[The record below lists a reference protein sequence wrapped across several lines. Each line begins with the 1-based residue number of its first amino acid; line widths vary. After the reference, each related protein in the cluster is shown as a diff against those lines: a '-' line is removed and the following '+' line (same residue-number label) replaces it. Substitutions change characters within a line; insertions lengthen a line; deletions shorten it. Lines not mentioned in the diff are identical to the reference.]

1 MGEISMIGLDLAKNV
16 FQVHGVDASGSV
28 VLRRQLRRGGVEK
41 FFAQLPPCTVG
52 IEACGSAHHWA
63 RVIGDYGHQVR
74 LMPPAYVK
82 PYVKRNKNDGRDA
95 EAIYEAVGRPTM
107 RFVPVK
113 SVEQQATLAVH
124 TTRALLVRQRT
135 MIANSLRAALS
146 EIGIVAAQG
155 IEGLRELMA
164 KLEAPNEEVPE
175 IMRGALLLLAKHWQ
189 ALDADERALER
200 QITKAARADREA
212 RRLMEVPCVGPIIAS
227 TVLAKVPDAKVFR
240 SGRDFAAWIGLTGRD
255 HGTGGKH
262 RPGRISKQ
270 GDRMLRAL
278 LISGASAYLRHQ
290 RTRGVSDPWLRDL
303 LARRPYK
310 VVMVALAAK
319 TARILWAMLV
329 KGEPYRDRASAPGCC
344 LVEGRQPPRSRSSN
358 RKGNY
363 GVMAK
368 WSGNRDRNTPLRHR
382 ASQRAAMIGIR
393 SAISIRA
400 RGQRPH
406 SEAVYMT
413 APRSVCPTTKKAL
426 AERGPSI
433 HDDEPKSAVRPAS
446 A

>member
-1 MGEISMIGLDLAKNV
+1 MSEISMIGLDLAKNV
-16 FQVHGVDASGSV
+16 FQVHGVDGSGHV
-28 VLRRQLRRGGVEK
+28 ILRRQLRRGAVEK
-41 FFAQLPPCTVG
+41 FFAQLPPCLVG
-52 IEACGSAHHWA
+52 IEACGSSHHWA
-63 RVIGDYGHQVR
+63 RVIGRYGHEVK

-95 EAIYEAVGRPTM
+95 EAICEAVGRPTM

-113 SVEQQATLAVH
+113 SVEQQATMAVH
-124 TTRALLVRQRT
+124 TTRAMLVRQRT

-146 EIGIVAAQG
+146 ELGIVAAQG
-155 IEGLRELMA
+155 LKGLHELMG
-164 KLEAPNEEVPE
+164 KLEAANEDIPE
-175 IMRGALLLLAKHWQ
+175 LMRSTLLVLAGHWQ

-240 SGRDFAAWIGLTGRD
+240 SGRDFAAWVGLTGRD

-270 GDRMLRAL
+270 GDRMLRTL
-278 LISGASAYLRHQ
+278 LINGASAYLRHQ
-290 RTRGVSDPWLRDL
+290 RTRGVSDPWLREL

-329 KGEPYRDRASAPGCC
+329 KGEQYRDRA
-344 LVEGRQPPRSRSSN
+344 
-358 RKGNY
+358 
-363 GVMAK
+363 
-368 WSGNRDRNTPLRHR
+368 T
-382 ASQRAAMIGIR
+382 
-393 SAISIRA
+393 
-400 RGQRPH
+400 
-406 SEAVYMT
+406 
-413 APRSVCPTTKKAL
+413 
-426 AERGPSI
+426 
-433 HDDEPKSAVRPAS
+433 AS
-446 A
+446 AAAC

>member
-1 MGEISMIGLDLAKNV
+1 MSEISTIGLDLAKNV
-16 FQVHGVDASGSV
+16 FQVHAVDASGRV
-28 VLRRQLRRGGVEK
+28 VLRRQLRRGAVEK
-41 FFAQLPPCTVG
+41 FFAKLPPCTVG
-52 IEACGSAHHWA
+52 MEACGSAHHWA
-63 RVIGDYGHQVR
+63 RVIGRYGHQVR

-124 TTRALLVRQRT
+124 TTRALMVRQRT
-135 MIANSLRAALS
+135 MIGNSLRAALS
-146 EIGIVAAQG
+146 ELGIVAAQG
-155 IEGLRELMA
+155 FKGLRELMA
-164 KLEAPNEEVPE
+164 KLEAANDEIPE
-175 IMRGALLLLAKHWQ
+175 TMRSALLMLARHWQ

-200 QITKAARADREA
+200 QIAQAARCDRDA
-212 RRLMEVPCVGPIIAS
+212 RRLMEVPSVGPIIAS

-278 LISGASAYLRHQ
+278 LISGASAHLRQ
-290 RTRGVSDPWLRDL
+290 QKARGVSDPWLREL

-310 VVMVALAAK
+310 VAMVAFAAR

-329 KGEPYRDRASAPGCC
+329 KGEAYRDRA
-344 LVEGRQPPRSRSSN
+344 
-358 RKGNY
+358 
-363 GVMAK
+363 
-368 WSGNRDRNTPLRHR
+368 R
-382 ASQRAAMIGIR
+382 ASAA
-393 SAISIRA
+393 A
-400 RGQRPH
+400 
-406 SEAVYMT
+406 
-413 APRSVCPTTKKAL
+413 
-426 AERGPSI
+426 
-433 HDDEPKSAVRPAS
+433 
-446 A
+446 

>member
-1 MGEISMIGLDLAKNV
+1 MDEISMIGLDLAKHV
-16 FQVHGVDASGSV
+16 FQVHGVDASGGV
-28 VLRRQLRRGGVEK
+28 VLRRQLRRSAVEK

-52 IEACGSAHHWA
+52 MEACGGAHHWA
-63 RVIGDYGHQVR
+63 RVIGRYGHQVR

-175 IMRGALLLLAKHWQ
+175 IMRGALLLLAKHWR

-200 QITKAARADREA
+200 QIAKAARADREA
-212 RRLMEVPCVGPIIAS
+212 RRLMEVPGVGPIIAS

-329 KGEPYRDRASAPGCC
+329 KGEPYRDRASAP
-344 LVEGRQPPRSRSSN
+344 
-358 RKGNY
+358 
-363 GVMAK
+363 
-368 WSGNRDRNTPLRHR
+368 
-382 ASQRAAMIGIR
+382 AA
-393 SAISIRA
+393 A
-400 RGQRPH
+400 
-406 SEAVYMT
+406 
-413 APRSVCPTTKKAL
+413 
-426 AERGPSI
+426 
-433 HDDEPKSAVRPAS
+433 
-446 A
+446 